1 MKMQDIINKGIR
13 FAFIIAIIVILS
25 GVINLRAVSISAAE
39 EEAKEEPVYSYD
51 PAGKRDPFKSLL
63 FDIGFSTEGFRKL
76 SEKEL
81 QDLKID
87 IATYEYIKKNDHE
100 MYREI
105 TRYEDFFKDLESF
118 KELTAEERRNEIEQ
132 YKSLRVRANN
142 KYKGVIHRHPLARVN
157 LLSLK
162 VVGIILG
169 GLGSNALIETADGR
183 GYTIKRGMVLGG
195 NNGIVRD
202 IISAA
207 LVVEEKYVDYLGKV
221 ITETVYLKLQ
231 KEEG

>member
-13 FAFIIAIIVILS
+13 LAFIIAIIVILS
-25 GVINLRAVSISAAE
+25 GVINLRAISISAAE
-39 EEAKEEPVYSYD
+39 EETKEEPVYSYD

-63 FDIGFSTEGFRKL
+63 FDTGFSTEGFRKL

-87 IATYEYIKKNDHE
+87 IATYEYIKKNDHK

-105 TRYEDFFKDLESF
+105 TGYEDFFKNPDSF
-118 KELTAEERRNEIEQ
+118 KDLTAEERRNEIEQ
-132 YKSLRVRANN
+132 YKSLRVRAN

-157 LLSLK
+157 LISLK

-202 IISAA
+202 IISDA